1 MDNHHADD
9 SKGILV
15 QYLYLYYYL
24 YLYQNHNQY
33 HNQHQH
39 SHKARVGKIKDKTP
53 FAVRLITAWG
63 YDQKMK
69 APNFRH
75 TENTSTSPGLKNRG

>member
-1 MDNHHADD
+1 MDNHHAA
-9 SKGILV
+9 SIQGILR

-39 SHKARVGKIKDKTP
+39 SHKRIEGKTNEKAP
-53 FAVRLITAWG
+53 FAVRLIPVWG
-63 YDQKMK
+63 YDQKLK

-75 TENTSTSPGLKNRG
+75 TENTSTSPGLNSRG